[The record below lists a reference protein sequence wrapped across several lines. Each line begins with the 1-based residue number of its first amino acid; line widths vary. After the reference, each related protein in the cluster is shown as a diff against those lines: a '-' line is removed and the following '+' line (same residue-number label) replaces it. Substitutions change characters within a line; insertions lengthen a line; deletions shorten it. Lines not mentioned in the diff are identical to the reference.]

1 MMRYRDLLSEGKDR
15 MVAAGQSDQAA
26 MLLLNELCQKKDI
39 NLYMDMDEEV
49 DPEIQTDYLEGIHRM
64 EKGEPLGYVLGYE
77 NFYGYDFTVNEN
89 VLIPVRKQK
98 N

>member
-64 EKGEPLGYVLGYE
+64 EKANRSAMSLAMKTFMDTTLPSMK
-77 NFYGYDFTVNEN
+77 TC
-89 VLIPVRKQK
+89 
-98 N
+98 